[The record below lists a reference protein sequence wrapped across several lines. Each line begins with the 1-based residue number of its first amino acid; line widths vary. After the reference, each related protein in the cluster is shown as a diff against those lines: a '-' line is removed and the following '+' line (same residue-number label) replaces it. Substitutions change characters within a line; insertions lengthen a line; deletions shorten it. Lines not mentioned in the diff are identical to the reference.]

1 MDLDGNDIGGGG
13 GGRQEGGIYLVAR
26 QFFSFNLTGQGI
38 SLQANKSS
46 RSIPHIFGGRKVF
59 VLTLLPNG
67 LVVVSLFWATKVG
80 AVAVDTDDDDL
91 LTREVGARGVLNLN
105 EDEATLFCRVD
116 GEEASDGCFLLEEV

>member
-1 MDLDGNDIGGGG
+1 MDLDGNDIGGG

-80 AVAVDTDDDDL
+80 AVAVL
-91 LTREVGARGVLNLN
+91 L
-105 EDEATLFCRVD
+105 
-116 GEEASDGCFLLEEV
+116 LLMMMIFSPEK